1 MTHLELDHISKTY
14 GDFTAVDDA
23 CLSIDRGEFVSF
35 LGPSGCGK
43 TTLLNVVAG
52 FLEPDSGDIFMGG
65 KNLTRV
71 PPHRRDLG
79 MVFQSYALFPHLTV
93 AKNVA
98 FGLKMKRVP
107 KSEIGPR
114 VKEALQLVQ
123 LAHLADRLPKQL
135 SGGQQQ
141 RIALARALVVRP
153 QALLLDEPLSNLD
166 ARMRVDMRVE
176 LRRIQRDLGVTMV
189 FVTHDQEEA
198 LTMSDRIVV
207 VNKGRIEQVGTPED
221 IYERPASLFVA
232 TFVGS
237 SNVFDAVV
245 DEVHREGA
253 TVVLAT
259 GERIGVRLPGEGG
272 LAVGTRGSVVI
283 RPERIGIRPGAALS
297 DSHLEGKVRDIS
309 YRGSR
314 KYIFVEHKGRDVVV
328 SVDPNLEDYGT
339 IGSTV
344 TLVPQRED
352 ALFFPDE
359 I

>member
-1 MTHLELDHISKTY
+1 
-14 GDFTAVDDA
+14 
-23 CLSIDRGEFVSF
+23 
-35 LGPSGCGK
+35 
-43 TTLLNVVAG
+43 
-52 FLEPDSGDIFMGG
+52 
-65 KNLTRV
+65 
-71 PPHRRDLG
+71 
-79 MVFQSYALFPHLTV
+79 
-93 AKNVA
+93 
-98 FGLKMKRVP
+98 
-107 KSEIGPR
+107 
-114 VKEALQLVQ
+114 
-123 LAHLADRLPKQL
+123 
-135 SGGQQQ
+135 
-141 RIALARALVVRP
+141 
-153 QALLLDEPLSNLD
+153 
-166 ARMRVDMRVE
+166 
-176 LRRIQRDLGVTMV
+176 
-189 FVTHDQEEA
+189 
-198 LTMSDRIVV
+198 MSDRIVV

-314 KYIFVEHKGRDVVV
+314 KDIFVEHKGRDVVV